1 MPQININAWGEGF
14 WLSDDYLNKRT
25 GTSSITDQDYTD
37 FQPFAFMSREL
48 LPPSPNVN
56 TVCLQKLYS
65 LGMCQLNEPLDGSIC
80 YVGMYNSDLPQL
92 NIGVLYPGDT
102 VDDPTFKTDNTQVQ
116 SYFLYSNL
124 ELFGYFSP
132 TNQYMPDGYLVKPSY
147 NSGTPAKYL
156 HWSDDGFTGTGYNTD
171 VEAMKQYNTNLK
183 IDPVLKFGVKSLFL
197 VIYVV
202 YISSLDSSGQPI
214 STQTTLN
221 DYLNGSGH
229 DDAWKQA
236 HPVMCAFARPYMRRN
251 INGEYDTL
259 VYSGADICP
268 AFTLS
273 LNGTDDNTE
282 HHIIQYMSATN
293 GITNQNAPVNNGC
306 FPIYGQI
313 VPTHYNEPRGS
324 SSFSAPAY
332 LGYNRGTYKKAPTN
346 DVYWFELDL
355 TDPDNVEYL
364 MRGCAAYGLFFSDD
378 VYTLNQSGRDET
390 RWIDSHM
397 CCGTIDENGRT
408 NGDYTRGALNA
419 TQKQFNWSDSTE
431 SPFDPSAPPVPPPMP
446 YDDSTVFNDI
456 GNIATLTRRY
466 ALTSSDVEALG
477 AELWQISSDLINSVQ
492 NDEWTKYTADVIDT
506 FLVNDPL
513 SCIVSLEKYPMTIPD
528 KSGPV
533 TVKLG
538 KAETSISADITSATT
553 HTYSFK
559 GQLIQPKY
567 GNSFLDYEPYTHME
581 LYVPFCGTVSL
592 DPRDYMGHT
601 LNIRLVVDF
610 TTGTCVGYIM
620 SDNLVIDTVNG
631 SIAVSIPVTGIDST
645 TLAANITNGIINTR
659 NARYNHIF
667 GTLGKVASPAGIV
680 SNVSNLWSS
689 ANTILT
695 SQETARAAEY
705 ELSHQPAPPHTIGSA
720 SPIGSWAID
729 FKARLLIYYPTGEII
744 DNSKEF
750 LCFND
755 AVFYK
760 YQEQIGFARV
770 DPVAQLSEHYRGLVV
785 AIAPVLSGMTTDT
798 SAEPATDPELQLIA
812 RALEEGVII

>member
-1 MPQININAWGEGF
+1 MPEINYDVWIQSEAAYTG
-14 WLSDDYLNKRT
+14 LNNRI
-25 GTSSITDQDYTD
+25 GTSAITDTDYEN
-37 FQPFAFMSREL
+37 FAPF
-48 LPPSPNVN
+48 
-56 TVCLQKLYS
+56 KLAYYPTGGNKYT
-65 LGMCQLNEPLDGSIC
+65 LYNWLDGGELSLDSDIDKSMC
-80 YVGMYNSDLPQL
+80 YVGIYNNELPQL
-92 NIGVLYPGDT
+92 NICAYAFDIYDTIDNPLY
-102 VDDPTFKTDNTQVQ
+102 KTDPEQIQSFYFIDTWNFMFQQTQIPGN
-116 SYFLYSNL
+116 SRLYGDNRLYDKDFTYFDNKLQIYKN
-124 ELFGYFSP
+124 G
-132 TNQYMPDGYLVKPSY
+132 LV
-147 NSGTPAKYL
+147 GTQPHINPA
-156 HWSDDGFTGTGYNTD
+156 ST
-171 VEAMKQYNTNLK
+171 TNLHSW
-183 IDPVLKFGVKSLFL
+183 LNTYLSFGIKTLIL
-197 VIYVV
+197 EINVV
-202 YISSLDSSGQPI
+202 YKTGAGTYYPDQAR
-214 STQTTLN
+214 TTLSAYIAN
-221 DYLNGSGH
+221 TIE
-229 DDAWKQA
+229 WREA
-236 HPVMCAFARPYMRRN
+236 HPILQAYCIPYIRDN
-251 INGEYDTL
+251 INGK
-259 VYSGADICP
+259 YSNTGQPFENYNCNQTITP
-268 AFTLS
+268 AFTLPYVS
-273 LNGTDDNTE
+273 QNTDYPDITMYTATITDGLSTRNGF
-282 HHIIQYMSATN
+282 
-293 GITNQNAPVNNGC
+293 
-306 FPIYGQI
+306 FPLYGVMVGELSI
-313 VPTHYNEPRGS
+313 S
-324 SSFSAPAY
+324 SSSTAVQNMGILVPLMGTNKGT
-332 LGYNRGTYKKAPTN
+332 LGKRQSSGYMY
-346 DVYWFELDL
+346 YWLELDGSDD
-355 TDPDNVEYL
+355 TNVEWL
-364 MRGCAAYGLFFSDD
+364 RRAAAAYGLFFCDSIG
-378 VYTLNQSGRDET
+378 TLANSGRDID
-390 RWIDSHM
+390 RWIDNSM
-397 CCGTIDENGRT
+397 CLGTIDDNGRT

-419 TQKQFNWSDSTE
+419 TQRQFNWSDSTE

-446 YDDSTVFNDI
+446 YDDTTVFNDI

-538 KAETSISADITSATT
+538 KAETNISANITSATT

-581 LYVPFCGTVSL
+581 LYVPFCGTVTL
-592 DPRDYMGHT
+592 DPRDYIGHT

-620 SDNLVIDTVNG
+620 SDSLVIDTVNG
-631 SIAVSIPVTGIDST
+631 SLAVSIPVTGIDST

-667 GTLGKVASPAGIV
+667 GTLGKVASPAGLV

-689 ANTILT
+689 ASSILT
-695 SQETARAAEY
+695 SQQSARAAEY

-755 AVFYK
+755 TIFYK
-760 YQEQIGFARV
+760 YQDQIGFATV
-770 DPVAQLSEHYRGLVV
+770 DPVAQLSEHYRGLTV
-785 AIAPVLSGMTTDT
+785 AIAPVLSGMVTDT
-798 SAEPATDPELQLIA
+798 SGEPATDPELQLIA

>member
-1 MPQININAWGEGF
+1 MPQIDENIWGQP
-14 WLSDDYLNKRT
+14 WLVADYTNKRT
-25 GTSSITDQDYTD
+25 GTSDNIDNPDYTSYP
-37 FQPFAFMSREL
+37 PFAL
-48 LPPSPNVN
+48 LQLAPDNLN
-56 TVCLQKLYS
+56 AWLYTIYANGGVS
-65 LGMCQLNEPLDGSIC
+65 LNQPIDESIC
-80 YVGMYNSDLPQL
+80 YVGIYNSELPQL
-92 NIGVLYPGDT
+92 NMGVYYAGDT
-102 VDDPTFKTDNTQVQ
+102 HDNPTFKTDNTQVQ
-116 SYFLYSNL
+116 SFFTYGARD
-124 ELFGYFSP
+124 LFEFP
-132 TNQYMPDGYLVKPSY
+132 NHDYMPNGFLPVPDVANY
-147 NSGTPAKYL
+147 TKYIY
-156 HWSDDGFTGTGYNTD
+156 WSPNAETSEYPDK
-171 VEAMKQYNTNLK
+171 AHYNTNLK
-183 IDPVLKFGVKSLFL
+183 LDVYQYFGIKSFFL

-202 YISSLDSSGQPI
+202 YVSSMDGAGIPI
-214 STQTTLN
+214 SGQTTLN
-221 DYLNGSGH
+221 DYVNGVGH
-229 DDAWKQA
+229 DDTWKRA
-236 HPVMCAFARPYMRRN
+236 HPVMCAYGKPYIRRSTTGN
-251 INGEYDTL
+251 YDTL
-259 VYSGADICP
+259 VYNYMNVVP

-273 LNGTDDNTE
+273 LSGTYDGNEYD
-282 HHIIQYMSATN
+282 ILSY
-293 GITNQNAPVNNGC
+293 ITALQGQAIDSHVPNIGA
-306 FPIYGQI
+306 FPIYGSMTPSVYQY
-313 VPTHYNEPRGS
+313 PYGS
-324 SSFSAPAY
+324 STNQQGAIF
-332 LGYNRGTYKKAPTN
+332 LGIDKGEYKKAPNN
-346 DVYWFELDL
+346 DVYWFEIDL
-355 TDPDNVEYL
+355 TNPENVEYL

-378 VYTLNQSGRDET
+378 VYTLADTGRDET
-390 RWIDSHM
+390 RWIDNNM

-419 TQKQFNWSDSTE
+419 TQRQFNWSDSTE

-446 YDDSTVFNDI
+446 YDDTTVFNDI

-466 ALTSSDVEALG
+466 ALTASNVEALG
-477 AELWQISSDLINSVQ
+477 AELWQISADLINSVQ

-538 KAETSISADITSATT
+538 KAETNISADITSATT

-581 LYVPFCGTVSL
+581 LYVPFCGTVTL

-620 SDNLVIDTVNG
+620 SDSLVIDTVNG
-631 SIAVSIPVTGIDST
+631 SLAVSIPVTGIDST

-667 GTLGKVASPAGIV
+667 GTLGKVASPAGLV

-689 ANTILT
+689 ASSILT
-695 SQETARAAEY
+695 SQQSARAAEY

-755 AVFYK
+755 TVFYK

-770 DPVAQLSEHYRGLVV
+770 DPVAQLSEHYRGLTV
-785 AIAPVLSGMTTDT
+785 AIAPVLSGMVTDT
-798 SAEPATDPELQLIA
+798 SGEPATDPELQLIA

>member
-1 MPQININAWGEGF
+1 MPQIDYDVWGAESTF
-14 WLSDDYLNKRT
+14 NTFATLLNKRSGTNDDITNIDYTNFKPFVNTRASIDNQNVMVYSVYAT
-25 GTSSITDQDYTD
+25 GTLPLN
-37 FQPFAFMSREL
+37 QPIDE
-48 LPPSPNVN
+48 
-56 TVCLQKLYS
+56 
-65 LGMCQLNEPLDGSIC
+65 SIC

-92 NIGVLYPGDT
+92 NIGVYYAGDT
-102 VDDPTFKTDNTQVQ
+102 QDNPTFKTDNTQIQ
-116 SYFLYSNL
+116 SFFLYDNL
-124 ELFGYFSP
+124 DMFYAVGNQNYIANGQLPVPDVANYSEYVYWSP
-132 TNQYMPDGYLVKPSY
+132 DAQTTEYPNK
-147 NSGTPAKYL
+147 A
-156 HWSDDGFTGTGYNTD
+156 GYNGNLRMD
-171 VEAMKQYNTNLK
+171 VLPKWG
-183 IDPVLKFGVKSLFL
+183 IKSFFL

-202 YISSLDSSGQPI
+202 YISSLDGSGQPI
-214 STQTTLN
+214 SSQTTLN
-221 DYLNGSGH
+221 DYLNGAGH
-229 DDAWKQA
+229 DDTWKTQ
-236 HPVMCAFARPYMRRN
+236 HPVMCAFGMPYIRRSTTGLYN
-251 INGEYDTL
+251 SQLYDNTG
-259 VYSGADICP
+259 VIP
-268 AFTLS
+268 AFTLPYS
-273 LNGTDDNTE
+273 G
-282 HHIIQYMSATN
+282 QYSGQSYDIYSYVVSCMKEGNDVSN
-293 GITNQNAPVNNGC
+293 IGY
-306 FPIYGQI
+306 FPIYGSI
-313 VPTHYNEPRGS
+313 TPWRYNYPYG
-324 SSFSAPAY
+324 AVTNQY
-332 LGYNRGTYKKAPTN
+332 GQVMLGIDKGTYKKAPSN
-346 DVYWFELDL
+346 EVYWFELDL
-355 TDPDNVEYL
+355 TDPDNIEYL

-378 VYTLNQSGRDET
+378 YYTLAQTGRDET

-419 TQKQFNWSDSTE
+419 TQRQFNWSDSTE

-446 YDDSTVFNDI
+446 YDDTTVFNDI

-567 GNSFLDYEPYTHME
+567 GNCFLDYEPYTHME

-755 AVFYK
+755 AVYYK

-770 DPVAQLSEHYRGLVV
+770 DPVAQLSEHYRGLVI
-785 AIAPVLSGMTTDT
+785 AIAPVLSNMSTDI